1 MDPADH
7 RKLVDDF
14 ERQAKV
20 AGLLA
25 ILRQFGIMRYGPA
38 TPTPEQD
45 LVTIGK
51 LSAFTAYKVLSWD
64 QIQRRLGHE
73 LSLDGSTEEAAEAY
87 GRATPVDRHLH
98 REWLATAFTD

>member
-25 ILRQFGIMRYGPA
+25 ILRQVGIMRYGPA
-38 TPTPEQD
+38 TPTPRSSG
-45 LVTIGK
+45 V
-51 LSAFTAYKVLSWD
+51 SATKPHSTASTRRPPKRQAARLPSHATFTAD
-64 QIQRRLGHE
+64 
-73 LSLDGSTEEAAEAY
+73 
-87 GRATPVDRHLH
+87 
-98 REWLATAFTD
+98 